1 MIFVRRSMRAL
12 RSGCDFFRALISIHH
27 HGVALFVRYSK
38 HISENTNDTSGM
50 SEISRY
56 WEIDL
61 VRGIAILMMILFH
74 TVFDLYFFRIL
85 PVNVFSGFWRYF
97 AYATAAL
104 FLVLVGISLTISH
117 ARAASAITKTRL
129 ALKFVYRGAGI
140 FLLGLLIT
148 LCTWLYLGEGFVVFG
163 ILHLI
168 GISIM
173 ISPLFFPL
181 KKYALV
187 VGLLFIVTGWFF
199 AGITGP
205 LWLIPLGIHPATFWS
220 VDYEPIFPWFG
231 MVLIG
236 MGLGEYLYP
245 DGVRRFT
252 IPSLPQSTI
261 RKITFPGRHSLLIY
275 LIHQPIII
283 LILSVVTGTKV
294 W

>member
-1 MIFVRRSMRAL
+1 
-12 RSGCDFFRALISIHH
+12 
-27 HGVALFVRYSK
+27 
-38 HISENTNDTSGM
+38 M
-50 SEISRY
+50 SEVSRY

-61 VRGIAILMMILFH
+61 ARGIAILMMILFH
-74 TVFDLYFFRIL
+74 TVFDLYFFKIL

-97 AYATAAL
+97 AYATATL

-117 ARAASAITKTRL
+117 ARAVSTIPGTRL

-148 LCTWLYLGEGFVVFG
+148 LCTWIYLGEGFIVFG

-181 KKYALV
+181 KKYAIP
-187 VGLLFIVTGWFF
+187 VGLLFIATGWYV
-199 AGITGP
+199 ATLTGP
-205 LWLIPLGIHPATFWS
+205 YWLIPFGIHPATFWS
-220 VDYEPIFPWFG
+220 VDYEPIFPWMG
-231 MVLIG
+231 VVLIG

-245 DGVRRFT
+245 DGVRAFT
-252 IPSLPQSTI
+252 VPSLSPATI
-261 RKITFPGRHSLLIY
+261 RKITFPGRHSLIIY
-275 LIHQPIII
+275 LVHQPIII
-283 LILSVVTGTKV
+283 LMLSFLTGTKV